1 MKKILLLII
10 LHAFALNTGVQ
21 AISIH
26 KDNPHMQKSKLT
38 KPACSYE
45 DKFCK
50 NSSDNGSSVSNEIE
64 VGNSTFIFKLN
75 SAAIKLPVS
84 R

>member
-50 NSSDNGSSVSNEIE
+50 NSSAKVKKRLKNTDFYEKNMFFLKKNL
-64 VGNSTFIFKLN
+64 KD
-75 SAAIKLPVS
+75 
-84 R
+84 